1 MSLRAASSIQV
12 STRAAQSKRVV
23 SLFRS
28 LCRDVPKMLIMY
40 GLEHTAPEV
49 RQKVLLQFRKHSH
62 VTEPRIIESLLAR
75 GAMEREETINQWK
88 QKGHLLAILEPESGS
103 TDAWLD
109 EDEFFRRFLDGTI
122 NEETVWAG
130 WDPRKME
137 ERVAKLK
144 KSLAEN
150 GGGGVGGA
158 NDGTG
163 GSAEEMARI
172 EGVLKRLAKGSE
184 QKAAALR

>member
-1 MSLRAASSIQV
+1 MSLRAASASVQV

-40 GLEHTAPEV
+40 GLEHTAAEV

-62 VTEPRIIESLLAR
+62 VTEPRIVESLLAR

-88 QKGHLLAILEPESGS
+88 QKGHLLAILEPESGLA
-103 TDAWLD
+103 DPWLD
-109 EDEFFRRFLDGTI
+109 EEEFFRRFLDGTI

-130 WDPRKME
+130 WDPRRME
-137 ERVAKLK
+137 ERIAKLK
-144 KSLAEN
+144 KALAE
-150 GGGGVGGA
+150 GA
-158 NDGTG
+158 G
-163 GSAEEMARI
+163 GSSGATDSAGSTEEMARI
-172 EGVLKRLAKGSE
+172 EGVLKRLAKGGE
-184 QKAAALR
+184 KKAAALR

>member
-1 MSLRAASSIQV
+1 MSLRAASASIQA
-12 STRAAQSKRVV
+12 STRTAQSKRVV

-40 GLEHTAPEV
+40 GLEHTAVEV

-88 QKGHLLAILEPESGS
+88 QKGHLLAILEPESGLA
-103 TDAWLD
+103 DAWLD
-109 EDEFFRRFLDGTI
+109 EEEFFRRFLDGTI

-144 KSLAEN
+144 KTLAE
-150 GGGGVGGA
+150 GGGGGA
-158 NDGTG
+158 TDGA
-163 GSAEEMARI
+163 GSTEEMARI
-172 EGVLKRLAKGSE
+172 EGVLKRLAMGGEK
-184 QKAAALR
+184 KAAALR